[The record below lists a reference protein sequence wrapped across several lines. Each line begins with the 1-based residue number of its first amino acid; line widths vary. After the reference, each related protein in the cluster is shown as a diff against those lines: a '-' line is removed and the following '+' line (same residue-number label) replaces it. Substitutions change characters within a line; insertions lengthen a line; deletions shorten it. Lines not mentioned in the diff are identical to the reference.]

1 MSSQERNQG
10 STRTSSSSSSA
21 SGALPKPLVV
31 VIVGASSGIGHATA
45 VAFAKRGAKLALAA
59 RSADTLSHVVTECLS
74 EGGSA
79 LGIPTDVTDAE
90 AVQKLANRAV
100 SHFGRID
107 VWVNAA
113 GVGAVGRFDGMP
125 LEANRRVIES
135 NLLGHMHGAH
145 VAMQHFREAER
156 GLLVNLN
163 SMGGWVGTPFEAA
176 YSASKFGVR
185 GLSESLRA
193 EVADLPN
200 VHICDVAPTR
210 VDTPGLVNGAN
221 YTGHRL
227 RSVMP
232 MLDPRRV
239 AQAIV
244 ALAYSS
250 NPKPVTWLGAS
261 ALPSRV
267 ANAVSP
273 SLYGRARRWFG
284 ERSMGQSMPMSD
296 GNLYEPSADAS
307 IDGGIRTARAEA
319 ATAAIVLGT
328 VGLAL
333 GWFIGRR
340 SR

>member
-1 MSSQERNQG
+1 MSPQTNNKKDSSQ
-10 STRTSSSSSSA
+10 TASSA
-21 SGALPKPLVV
+21 AGARNRPLVV
-31 VIVGASSGIGHATA
+31 VISGASSGIGHATA
-45 VAFAKRGAKLALAA
+45 VAFAARGARLVLAA
-59 RSADTLSHVVTECLS
+59 RSADTLSHVVTECLAA
-74 EGGSA
+74 GGSA

-113 GVGAVGRFDGMP
+113 GVGAVGRFDGVP

-135 NLLGHMHGAH
+135 NLMGHLHGAH
-145 VAMQHFREAER
+145 VAMQHFRETGR

-163 SMGGWVGTPFEAA
+163 SMGGWVGAPFEAA

-200 VHICDVAPTR
+200 VHICDVASTR
-210 VDTPGLVNGAN
+210 VDTPGLAHGAN

-232 MLDPRRV
+232 VLDPRRV

-244 ALAYSS
+244 ALAHSS
-250 NPKPVTWLGAS
+250 NPRPVTWLGAA

-267 ANAVSP
+267 ANAVTP
-273 SLYGRARRWFG
+273 TLFGRARRWLG
-284 ERSMGQSMPMSD
+284 ARTLNHGQSAPLSD
-296 GNLYEPSADAS
+296 GNLYEPSGDAA
-307 IDGGIRTARAEA
+307 IDGGIRSARAEA
-319 ATAAIVLGT
+319 ATAAVVLGT
-328 VGLAL
+328 IGLAL
-333 GWFIGRR
+333 GWWVGRR

>member
-1 MSSQERNQG
+1 MSSQPSQEV
-10 STRTSSSSSSA
+10 STNTSSA
-21 SGALPKPLVV
+21 TEAPRKPLVV
-31 VIVGASSGIGHATA
+31 VIAGASSGIGHATA
-45 VAFAKRGAKLALAA
+45 VAFAQRGAKLVLAA
-59 RSADTLSHVVTECLS
+59 RSADTLSQVVTECLAA
-74 EGGSA
+74 GASA
-79 LGIPTDVTDAE
+79 LGIPTDVTDAD
-90 AVQKLANRAV
+90 AVKKLADRAV

-113 GVGAVGRFDGMP
+113 GVGAVGRFDGVP

-135 NLLGHMHGAH
+135 NLMGHLHGAH
-145 VAMQHFREAER
+145 VAIQRFRESGR

-193 EVADLPN
+193 EVADLPH
-200 VHICDVAPTR
+200 VHVCDVAPTR
-210 VDTPGLVNGAN
+210 VDTPGLVHGAN
-221 YTGHRL
+221 YTGRRL
-227 RSVMP
+227 RSAMP

-244 ALAYSS
+244 ALAYSP
-250 NPKPVTWLGAS
+250 NPRPITWLGAA

-273 SLYGRARRWFG
+273 TLFGRARRWLGARHLEHG
-284 ERSMGQSMPMSD
+284 EPIPLSD
-296 GNLYEPSADAS
+296 GNLYEPSADAA
-307 IDGGIRTARAEA
+307 IDGGIRMARTEA
-319 ATAAIVLGT
+319 ATAAILLGS

-333 GWFIGRR
+333 GWWIGRR
-340 SR
+340 TR